1 MGSNE
6 MLQAAPNQRRRSG
19 RRFAV
24 SLGLVLIA
32 AFAAALAVGLG
43 PVIRSFSGSTVEA
56 QIEHQRAKR
65 RWLATW
71 GLPMP
76 GAPDVT
82 RLSQR
87 LAEQGVT
94 EGAPIFIRI
103 FKREFELELWMKRDS
118 VFHRF
123 TTYPICRWSGTL
135 GPKLRQ
141 GDHQTP
147 EGFYTV
153 DSTAL
158 NPNSNWFRSFNIGFP
173 NAYDRAQNRTGSFIM
188 VHGGCASV
196 GCFAMTNAQM
206 AEIWQLVTA
215 ALEAGQKRFQ
225 VQVLPFRM
233 SDTTL
238 DAYADHRDVGF
249 WRALKAGSDVF
260 DATLLPPIVRVCRTA
275 YQVQRAQPGSDGDG
289 SIEDTC

>member
-1 MGSNE
+1 MGSTE
-6 MLQAAPNQRRRSG
+6 MLQATPIQRRRSG
-19 RRFAV
+19 RRVAIAI
-24 SLGLVLIA
+24 GLVLIA
-32 AFAAALAVGLG
+32 AIAVALAAGLG
-43 PVIRSFSGSTVEA
+43 PVIRSLGGATVEA
-56 QIEHQRAKR
+56 EIEHQRAKR

-76 GAPDVT
+76 AATDVT
-82 RLSQR
+82 QLSQR

-103 FKREFELELWMKRDS
+103 FKREFELELWMKRNG

-153 DSTAL
+153 DQTAL

-173 NAYDRAQNRTGSFIM
+173 NAYDQARNRTGSFIM

-215 ALEAGQKRFQ
+215 ALSAGQKRFQ

-238 DAYADHRDVGF
+238 DAYRDHTNVDF
-249 WRALKAGSDVF
+249 WRSLKAGSDLF
-260 DATLLPPIVRVCRTA
+260 DTTLLPPKISVCRTA
-275 YQVQRAQPGSDGDG
+275 YQAQRAQPDSNGEALIKD
-289 SIEDTC
+289 EC